1 MNMLMVVCMQHE
13 AVKVFRLIQ
22 LIDPTAF
29 ISQTKATGVFGE
41 GFDIIKEKAYRM
53 PKEKSAPN
61 F

>member
-1 MNMLMVVCMQHE
+1 MNMLMVVCMQRE

-53 PKEKSAPN
+53 PEEKSAPN
-61 F
+61 S